1 MKNYTIL
8 LLSALLLFSVSAF
21 SQSMS
26 AYDLSDTSLYYIG
39 RKSNARIYQI
49 NDTIY
54 FKINSNKIQLK
65 RLSSIFPSDG
75 TPIDIVHVNSSGD
88 LRKSPVSSLPFL
100 NISDTI
106 GKWKPIGYVPDY
118 SEITNKPSFA
128 TVATSGSYLDL
139 SNRPTLST
147 VAMTGNYNDL
157 SNKPTIPSNI
167 PIVYTN
173 SANTTTGN
181 ATFYLTSDKTSS
193 GAALFSSAPAIVPTI
208 NDSDNN
214 YSYEWSLSGDFKTL
228 TVNCKV
234 SSGINVALL
243 GLTLLGAPANVA
255 NGITVNVLVTK

>member
-118 SEITNKPSFA
+118 SEITNKPTFA
-128 TVATSGSYLDL
+128 TVATSGSYDDL
-139 SNRPTLST
+139 I
-147 VAMTGNYNDL
+147 D
-157 SNKPTIPSNI
+157 KPTIPTI
-167 PIVYTN
+167 PTVPVIYVN
-173 SANTTTGN
+173 SGTSTSGN
-181 ATFYLTSDKTSS
+181 VTFYLTSDKTSS
-193 GAALFSSAPAIVPTI
+193 GTALFSSNPAIVPII
-208 NDSDNN
+208 NNSDDN
-214 YSYEWSLSGDFKTL
+214 YSYEWTLSGDFKTL

-243 GLTLLGAPANVA
+243 GLTLLGAPTNVP
-255 NGITVNVLVTK
+255 NGTTVNILVTK